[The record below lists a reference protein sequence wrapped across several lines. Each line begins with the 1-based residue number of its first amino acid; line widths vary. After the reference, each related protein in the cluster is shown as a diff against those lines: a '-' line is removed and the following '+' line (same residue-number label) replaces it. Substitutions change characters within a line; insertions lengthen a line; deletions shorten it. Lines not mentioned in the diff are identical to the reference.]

1 MKRNSF
7 RAYER
12 RGGESPSTKSCEGK
26 KDGDDCKRSPELKKE
41 NMTNIKKISFYC
53 LVSLLVLLLHKPF
66 VDAQTIKAGT
76 AKLTG
81 SIKTPNN
88 KNRENISVD
97 INISHPISGE
107 YVNYK
112 AQLDNS
118 GKFAIDIDVEMA
130 ISLISLNTSL
140 NQEQSLLIKLNN
152 GGITN
157 VDIAYNSA
165 DEIENISIS
174 PNMNKYDITQSFE
187 ILSKM
192 IGYRPDRA
200 PTPLYNKTTDYF
212 LDYAKSVVTE
222 RLGIFLN
229 KDSLLSEELKEVLTK
244 DFSVFMYNAHVFDY
258 KDEMLRNYHN
268 TNMDKSETP
277 DIQKIDKTYFRFLR
291 DFKLNDPQYLYAFTF
306 QEFQKT
312 ILQNET
318 LAIPEIGESDIPSW
332 LAGVKVILSD
342 LVGFNDGPYYDILA
356 ANAYGRQLTEEQRPL
371 SEKQKMNISNYW
383 KDGEIA
389 KILFRKNLKVV
400 ELNKFKSPV
409 VVNDISSVPADK
421 VIETILEKYKNKV
434 VFMDLWAT
442 WCAPCLDAMVEFR
455 NTKSDF
461 HDKDVVFVYLTN
473 GSSPRKLWEEKIKGI
488 GSEHYYLTSAQWEY
502 IMDHFGLS
510 AIPSY
515 LLYDKQGKL
524 INKFTAFPGNK
535 EVKEMIDRLL

>member
-1 MKRNSF
+1 MINIIKLSLF
-7 RAYER
+7 AFC
-12 RGGESPSTKSCEGK
+12 SIFLL
-26 KDGDDCKRSPELKKE
+26 CKQPVCAQS
-41 NMTNIKKISFYC
+41 IK
-53 LVSLLVLLLHKPF
+53 V
-66 VDAQTIKAGT
+66 GT

-81 SIKTPNN
+81 RLITPSETNKDSIFI
-88 KNRENISVD
+88 NI
-97 INISHPISGE
+97 IISHPISGE

-112 AQLDNS
+112 AQLDNL

-140 NQEQSLLIKLNN
+140 NQEQSLLVALKGGCVTNIDLTYN
-152 GGITN
+152 GEN
-157 VDIAYNSA
+157 
-165 DEIENISIS
+165 EIENISIS
-174 PNMNKYDITQSFE
+174 PDMNKHDMTQSFE

-200 PTPLYNKTTDYF
+200 PTPLYNKTTDSF
-212 LDYAKSVVTE
+212 LNYAKSVVTE

-258 KDEMLRNYHN
+258 KDEMFRNYRN
-268 TNMDKSETP
+268 TNMNESETP

-291 DFKLNDPQYLYAFTF
+291 DFKLNDPQYLHAFTF

-312 ILQNET
+312 ILQNEI

-356 ANAYGRQLTEEQRPL
+356 ANAYGRQLNEELRPL
-371 SEKQKMNISNYW
+371 SENQKMNIKKYW
-383 KDGEIA
+383 KNGEIA

-409 VVNDISSVPADK
+409 VVNDISSVTADK
-421 VIETILEKYKNKV
+421 VIETILAKHKNKV
-434 VFMDLWAT
+434 VFIDLWAT
-442 WCAPCLDAMVEFR
+442 WCAPCLDAMQQFR
-455 NTKSDF
+455 SSKADF

-473 GSSPRKLWEEKIKGI
+473 GSSPRRLWEEKITGI
-488 GSEHYYLTSAQWEY
+488 GGEHYYLTSAQWEY
-502 IMDHFGLS
+502 IMEQFGFE

-515 LLYDKQGKL
+515 LLYDKQRKL

-535 EVKEMIDRLL
+535 AVKEMIEDLLRN